1 MMVMIACS
9 ALPRVTAA
17 GAGAI
22 YAIRFEVLRVLPMM
36 AKVTRF
42 ETSPSSSSSKGTMHS
57 TLSREEFLS
66 FRSAF
71 DSAKQRVIDSIEQ
84 ADEMRLEAVLEDLD
98 CDEDIADAL
107 MVTMQMN
114 MNMLNLYREI
124 DWLISDAYTCPT
136 VDREGRGGGVVCD
149 EGEVSA
155 GVAAAH
161 PVPLPVLGDEAG
173 GGPHPPSAVLQRG
186 LSGRPHS
193 LSVLLLIIVIII
205 ILIGGQLLFLL
216 AVLRPESRRASFD
229 RTLHPGPHVQEWV

>member
-1 MMVMIACS
+1 MHV
-9 ALPRVTAA
+9 

-36 AKVTRF
+36 AKVTRHD
-42 ETSPSSSSSKGTMHS
+42 TSSSSSSSSSKGTMHS
-57 TLSREEFLS
+57 TLTREEFVS

-107 MVTMQMN
+107 MVTQTN
-114 MNMLNLYREI
+114 MTMLTLSSM
-124 DWLISDAYTCPT
+124 ISAGYIYIHI
-136 VDREGRGGGVVCD
+136 VDGEGRGGGVVCV

-161 PVPLPVLGDEAG
+161 PIALPVRRDAAGRGPLP
-173 GGPHPPSAVLQRG
+173 PPAVLQLG
-186 LSGRPHS
+186 LPGRPHP
-193 LSVLLLIIVIII
+193 LSLLI
-205 ILIGGQLLFLL
+205 G
-216 AVLRPESRRASFD
+216 
-229 RTLHPGPHVQEWV
+229 